1 MSKAQS
7 KSIIQEL
14 FIESNDQKR
23 TVDITTGAISI
34 DYYEDIF
41 SPTITAKIKVINT
54 NNSIAPPDREG
65 NSDGAKMSIYNG
77 LPLRGG
83 ERVALKIAKN
93 TESNKDLDFSKRP
106 QDYFYISSITDVIS
120 ESLKES
126 FTLHLVSRE
135 ALTNET
141 ARVSR
146 KYPTSSTINASVESI
161 LKDILK
167 TNKIGT
173 IDKTK
178 NKYGFIGNLRKPF
191 TVLVW
196 LASKSVPE
204 TSQGN
209 STAGYV
215 FYQTQDGFQFRSIDG
230 LISQEPKAEYT
241 YSEALESYDTDQNQ
255 LNNDFKILNYNT
267 EKNQN
272 LIEKLRLGTYSSFRL
287 FFNPLTFNFT
297 NDQASAFRISEYNGK
312 AKNLGKKK
320 VELPKVSDGIN
331 SDLGNT
337 PTRIITQVLDL
348 GTLDPEVSTEENS
361 DPLMYQSQALTRYN
375 LLLTQSLNMIV
386 PLNTNLK
393 SGDIISCKFPKISQS
408 DESEFDPEQSG
419 LYMIKELCHHFDTE
433 ASYTSMKLVRDT
445 YGQK

>member
-204 TSQGN
+204 TS
-209 STAGYV
+209 
-215 FYQTQDGFQFRSIDG
+215 
-230 LISQEPKAEYT
+230 
-241 YSEALESYDTDQNQ
+241 
-255 LNNDFKILNYNT
+255 
-267 EKNQN
+267 
-272 LIEKLRLGTYSSFRL
+272 
-287 FFNPLTFNFT
+287 
-297 NDQASAFRISEYNGK
+297 
-312 AKNLGKKK
+312 
-320 VELPKVSDGIN
+320 
-331 SDLGNT
+331 
-337 PTRIITQVLDL
+337 
-348 GTLDPEVSTEENS
+348 
-361 DPLMYQSQALTRYN
+361 
-375 LLLTQSLNMIV
+375 
-386 PLNTNLK
+386 
-393 SGDIISCKFPKISQS
+393 
-408 DESEFDPEQSG
+408 
-419 LYMIKELCHHFDTE
+419 
-433 ASYTSMKLVRDT
+433 
-445 YGQK
+445 

>member
-1 MSKAQS
+1 MAKAQS

-93 TESNKDLDFSKRP
+93 TELNKDLDFSKRP
-106 QDYFYISSITDVIS
+106 QDYFYVSSITDVIS

-126 FTLHLVSRE
+126 FTLNLVSRE

-161 LKDILK
+161 LKDVLK

-241 YSEALESYDTDQNQ
+241 YSEVLESYDENQNQ
-255 LNNDFKILNYNT
+255 VDNNFKILNYNT

-272 LIEKLRLGTYSSFRL
+272 LIEKLRLGTYSSYRM
-287 FFNPLTFNFT
+287 FFNPLKFTFT
-297 NDQASAFRISEYNGK
+297 NDQATAFRISEYNGK
-312 AKNLGKKK
+312 AKNLGKKN

-337 PTRIITQVLDL
+337 PTRIITQILDL
-348 GTLDPEVSTEENS
+348 GTMDPDVSTEENS

-393 SGDIISCKFPKISQS
+393 AGDIISCKFPRISQS
-408 DESEFDPEQSG
+408 DQSEFDSEQSG

>member
-1 MSKAQS
+1 MAKAQS

-93 TESNKDLDFSKRP
+93 TQSNKDLDFSKRP
-106 QDYFYISSITDVIS
+106 QDYFYVSSITDVIS
-120 ESLKES
+120 ENLKES
-126 FTLHLVSRE
+126 FTLNLVSRE

-161 LKDILK
+161 LKDVLK
-167 TNKIGT
+167 TNKIGA

-241 YSEALESYDTDQNQ
+241 YSEVLESYDENQNQ
-255 LNNDFKILNYNT
+255 VNNDFKILNYNT

-272 LIEKLRLGTYSSFRL
+272 LIEKLRLGTYSSFRM
-287 FFNPLTFNFT
+287 FFNPLTFTFT
-297 NDQASAFRISEYNGK
+297 NDQATAFRISEYNGK
-312 AKNLGKKK
+312 AKNLGKKN
-320 VELPKVSDGIN
+320 VELPKVSEGIN

-337 PTRIITQVLDL
+337 PTRIITQILDL
-348 GTLDPEVSTEENS
+348 GTMDPEVSTEENS

-393 SGDIISCKFPKISQS
+393 AGDIISCKFPRISQS
-408 DESEFDPEQSG
+408 DQSEFDSEQSG

>member
-1 MSKAQS
+1 MAKAQS
-7 KSIIQEL
+7 KSIFEQF

-23 TVDITTGAISI
+23 SVDITTGAISV

-54 NNSIAPPDREG
+54 NNSIAPPNSEG
-65 NSDGAKMSIYNG
+65 TSDGEKMSIYNG

-83 ERVALKIAKN
+83 ERVSLKVAKN
-93 TESNKDLDFSKRP
+93 TDSNKDLDFSKRP
-106 QDYFYISSITDVIS
+106 QDYFYVSSITDVIS
-120 ESLKES
+120 ETQKES
-126 FTLHLVSRE
+126 FTLNLVSRE

-141 ARVSR
+141 ARVGK

-161 LKDILK
+161 LRDVLK
-167 TNKIGT
+167 TEKIGT

-178 NKYGFIGNLRKPF
+178 NQYGFIGNLRKPF

-196 LASKSVPE
+196 LASKAVPE

-241 YSEALESYDTDQNQ
+241 YSEALESYDADQSEV
-255 LNNDFKILNYNT
+255 NNDFKILNYNT
-267 EKNQN
+267 RKNQN
-272 LIEKLRLGTYSSFRL
+272 LIEKLRLGTYSSYRM
-287 FFNPLTFNFT
+287 FFNPLTFEFT
-297 NDQASAFRISEYNGK
+297 NDQATAFKISEYNGK
-312 AKNLGKKK
+312 AKNLGKKN
-320 VELPKVSDGIN
+320 VELPKVSDAIN
-331 SDLGNT
+331 ADLGNV

-348 GTLDPEVSTEENS
+348 GTMEQDVSQEQNS
-361 DPLMYQSQALTRYN
+361 DPLLYQSQALTRYN
-375 LLLTQSLNMIV
+375 LLLTQALDMVV
-386 PLNTNLK
+386 PLNTNLRA
-393 SGDIISCKFPKISQS
+393 GDIISCKFPKISQS
-408 DESEFDPEQSG
+408 DKKEYDTEQSG